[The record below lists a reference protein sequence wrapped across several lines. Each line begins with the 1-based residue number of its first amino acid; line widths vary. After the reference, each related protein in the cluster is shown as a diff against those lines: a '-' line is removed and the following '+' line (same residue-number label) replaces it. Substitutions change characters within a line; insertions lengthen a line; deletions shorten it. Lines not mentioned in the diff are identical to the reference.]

1 MQSTRVF
8 LHKSHCNLSAIFRPS
23 LAVMAFSMAA
33 FASSKESEFTRTL
46 REFEKNLTDE
56 QRNDF
61 KFSTLDDLRAAISI
75 IQSKQASE
83 RKMRNFTRMRAFL
96 EAIEQYGKVIEVF
109 GNSSVFVAFIW
120 VRLATIYVP
129 SPIDR
134 QCFAGSSQ
142 VPLAGDVFARAWV

>member
-1 MQSTRVF
+1 
-8 LHKSHCNLSAIFRPS
+8 
-23 LAVMAFSMAA
+23 MAFSMAA
-33 FASSKESEFTRTL
+33 IASSKESEFTRTL
-46 REFEKNLTDE
+46 REFEKNLTNE

-142 VPLAGDVFARAWV
+142 VPPAGNVFARAWAKCAINSVSTRWPAHILKLLTHY